1 MHYTERAMSNSL
13 WVNLFTYD
21 QISFIKWSVII
32 MYSVA
37 MITLYLILMISFPGY
52 FDSEKTMQS
61 YYYYKNWL
69 DNTYYKIVPI
79 TDYIWL
85 SINLLSTLITIFVV
99 IKIIKI
105 TETLRLTNSNV
116 KVNKKTLIAHVFVL
130 SLQLIAAIGL
140 SILDFNLLDNYIK
153 AV

>member
-1 MHYTERAMSNSL
+1 MHYTERAMSSSL

-37 MITLYLILMISFPGY
+37 MITFYLILMISFPGY
-52 FDSEKTMQS
+52 FDNDKTMQS
-61 YYYYKNWL
+61 YYNYNYWL

-85 SINLLSTLITIFVV
+85 SINLLSTLITIFAV
-99 IKIIKI
+99 IKIFKI
-105 TETLRLTNSNV
+105 TATLRLTNSNV

-130 SLQLIAAIGL
+130 CLQFIAAIGL
-140 SILDFNLLDNYIK
+140 AIIDFTQQQINSK
-153 AV
+153 TV